1 MTTVALPLD
10 ITRSAS
16 GGLNAL
22 LPAFAVLVFA
32 LAMAAPAL
40 AQSMA
45 SADGEAVY
53 RERCAGCH
61 EAGAARAP
69 DLATLRQMSPD
80 WVLGALQSGSMSTQG
95 QVSRTRNSAA

>member
-22 LPAFAVLVFA
+22 LP
-32 LAMAAPAL
+32 AMAAPAL